1 MPLHTCAFV
10 IVQSPVI
17 TPPTWS
23 QVPARAAGVSA
34 RSAAKSPPRAT
45 DQTMRRVRALACRS
59 VALDIRRPPHVEAS
73 GYPLGNETGGHDSLP
88 IRDRF
93 LKRFSDDYPTRYVSV
108 LTSENIGV
116 VRGRDFHIES
126 WIEIGSIARKRRPCR
141 RRRSRPRRKRHATR
155 PPIASVARLS
165 KSVGRPFKAASG
177 SAVFGAPSTAGTST
191 RPLLILTLSR
201 VGNYHEQFIYRRVG
215 CKSVSLSPPGGH
227 SMRTILREDESGV
240 SEVVGTILILAMTV
254 VLFSVIIVWVTN
266 IPTPTAQTRT
276 DIQSEMNPIYTGGVD
291 NLKSIVLWT
300 GPMNAPAGTRPP
312 VFVDKWTDGVL
323 ATEEIDPVQAT
334 QGFYIF
340 AKLTDPDGD
349 LNVNSVYAT
358 ITAWYG
364 SGTSCALPQ
373 QMKDNGISP
382 DRIAGDRIFT
392 FGGNACTNPPYPAL
406 TWAGSII
413 LLNATDLKGHQTTTR
428 LVLDVVAP
436 LTGGGGNTGTIPSQL
451 WQYIGYVQI
460 RTGEVWVSNL
470 SSPYNSPNTYQPYRV
485 TRAQLN
491 GNGGALFH
499 YKMVNHGNTT
509 IFIDGWS
516 EAFFQNTQSAS
527 GAVAFIVAPCSTAI
541 AANAGGVAAYPGTA
555 GNINDFQ
562 YARTG
567 LPAGCS
573 VA

>member
-1 MPLHTCAFV
+1 
-10 IVQSPVI
+10 
-17 TPPTWS
+17 
-23 QVPARAAGVSA
+23 
-34 RSAAKSPPRAT
+34 
-45 DQTMRRVRALACRS
+45 
-59 VALDIRRPPHVEAS
+59 
-73 GYPLGNETGGHDSLP
+73 
-88 IRDRF
+88 
-93 LKRFSDDYPTRYVSV
+93 
-108 LTSENIGV
+108 
-116 VRGRDFHIES
+116 
-126 WIEIGSIARKRRPCR
+126 
-141 RRRSRPRRKRHATR
+141 
-155 PPIASVARLS
+155 
-165 KSVGRPFKAASG
+165 
-177 SAVFGAPSTAGTST
+177 
-191 RPLLILTLSR
+191 
-201 VGNYHEQFIYRRVG
+201 
-215 CKSVSLSPPGGH
+215 
-227 SMRTILREDESGV
+227 V

-266 IPTPTAQTRT
+266 IPTPAAQART
-276 DIQSEMNPIYTGGVD
+276 DIQSEMNPIYSGGVEIGVNITLTHQGGEPLQPVPTLIYVISQRGTNPPQTDTVILHRFNGFLVTPSGLLDGTNSVWDIGERWEYKSFSLRSSDQITIIIVD

-312 VFVDKWTDGVL
+312 VFIDKWTDGVL

-340 AKLTDPDGD
+340 AKLTDPDND
-349 LNVNSVYAT
+349 LNVNSVYVT

-364 SGTSCALPQ
+364 SGTSCATPQ
-373 QMKDNGISP
+373 PMKDNGVAP
-382 DRIAGDRIFT
+382 DRIAGDKIFS

-541 AANAGGVAAYPGTA
+541 AANAGGVAPYPGTA

-562 YARTG
+562 YAHTG
-567 LPAGCS
+567 VPAGCS
-573 VA
+573 VTSPIGVFDINTFNQDTGGTPYVMLAYAKTPFSTGSSNVWGSATFFMSILVSGMAGPSNYTYAQLTGIGANPNSCGGLGPAYNPFNHLTDPITACRTSWYAQVIPFIGMVVY